1 MSGDSYF
8 AKTMSATVEI
18 SDGITTIEDGN
29 ITANS
34 ITTNTFNTNS
44 FQASTLT
51 DGYATIQNGNITGV
65 NTLSC
70 NSFLTS
76 SFSTPY
82 IAVDTLTSTT
92 INNQYYNLLDTTA
105 NLIAQ
110 IYNQGST
117 FVSNIYSS
125 TLSNGWSWIYNPTSK
140 TCMTLDVSGN
150 LKTNSLQPLTT
161 TTAYNLLTNQTLS
174 LIHI

>member
-8 AKTMSATVEI
+8 SKSMSATVEL
-18 SDGITTIEDGN
+18 SDGITEISDGN

-34 ITTNTFNTNS
+34 ITTNNFTTSN
-44 FQASTLT
+44 FQASILT

-70 NSFLTS
+70 NELLTS

-92 INNQYYNLLDTTA
+92 INNQYYNLLDSVA

-125 TLSNGWSWIYNPTSK
+125 SLSNGWSWIYTVSYTHLTLPTIYS
-140 TCMTLDVSGN
+140 V
-150 LKTNSLQPLTT
+150 
-161 TTAYNLLTNQTLS
+161 
-174 LIHI
+174 

>member
-1 MSGDSYF
+1 MSGDSFF
-8 AKTMSATVEI
+8 ATTMSATVEI
-18 SDGITTIEDGN
+18 SDGVTTIEDGN
-29 ITANS
+29 ITATS
-34 ITTNTFNTNS
+34 ITTNNFTTSNFT
-44 FQASTLT
+44 ASSLS
-51 DGYATIQNGNITGV
+51 DGVCNITNGNITGV

-70 NSFLTS
+70 NEFVTS

-82 IAVDTLTSTT
+82 ISVDTLTSTT
-92 INNQYYNLLDTTA
+92 INNQYYNLLDSTA

-140 TCMTLDVSGN
+140 TCMTRRFRKFKN
-150 LKTNSLQPLTT
+150 
-161 TTAYNLLTNQTLS
+161 
-174 LIHI
+174 

>member
-1 MSGDSYF
+1 MSGDSF
-8 AKTMSATVEI
+8 FSKSMNATVEL
-18 SDGITTIEDGN
+18 SDGITEISDGN

-44 FQASTLT
+44 FTASSLS
-51 DGYATIQNGNITGV
+51 DGVCNITNGNITNV

-70 NSFLTS
+70 NEFITS

-82 IAVDTLTSTT
+82 IAVDTIQSTT

-125 TLSNGWSWIYNPTSK
+125 TLSNGCLLYTSPSPR
-140 TCMTLDVSGN
+140 D
-150 LKTNSLQPLTT
+150 
-161 TTAYNLLTNQTLS
+161 
-174 LIHI
+174 